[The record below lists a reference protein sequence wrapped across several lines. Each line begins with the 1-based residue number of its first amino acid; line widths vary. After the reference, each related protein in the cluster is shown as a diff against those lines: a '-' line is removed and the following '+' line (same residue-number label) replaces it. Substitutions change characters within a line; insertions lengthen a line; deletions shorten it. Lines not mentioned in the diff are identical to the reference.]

1 MAQFFRSA
9 IVIAVAAGLGWA
21 LLSAVL
27 TGPPTIAD
35 PLTTHG
41 TYVIE
46 PGNYTVLSGW
56 ITGEDYIDGNYT
68 ILNPVGTSL
77 TFVVYNSSGYLA
89 FLRHQPATPQWTQS
103 GVSSSGIVFAA
114 PYTDTYYLLFVNP
127 YIPTSGIVET
137 IYISTNYQTNV
148 VIG

>member
-1 MAQFFRSA
+1 VAQFFRSA
-9 IVIAVAAGLGWA
+9 IVLAVVVGLGWA
-21 LLSAVL
+21 IVSAVIS
-27 TGPPTIAD
+27 GPPTIAD
-35 PLTTHG
+35 PLTTSG
-41 TYVIE
+41 TYTVT

-89 FLRHQPATPQWTQS
+89 FLRGQPATPQWNQS
-103 GVSSSGIVFAA
+103 GSSQAGIVFAA
-114 PYTDTYYLLFVNP
+114 PYTDTFYLLFENP
-127 YIPTSGIVET
+127 YHPGSGIVET
-137 IYISTNYQTNV
+137 VYIVTNYQTNV